1 MLSTHTHTR
10 ASAQSSLLWQTV
22 DLRQSTWNYVDNK
35 MYRMSDIFVSQSKN
49 MTGVYLV
56 CPLSIIAHIFYL
68 ESNLRQFPQ
77 FRPFQTPGMR
87 IWDTMS
93 QTCIKWTIVG
103 SKISLM
109 IMAGFCF
116 HTYKTS
122 FIHISSLDLLQQCL
136 TVQCDVGLAWA
147 WHRLDRGSGSD
158 SDDDRGR
165 RGGDNWLVTF

>member
-1 MLSTHTHTR
+1 
-10 ASAQSSLLWQTV
+10 
-22 DLRQSTWNYVDNK
+22 
-35 MYRMSDIFVSQSKN
+35 MYRMSDIVVSQPKN

-56 CPLSIIAHIFYL
+56 CPLSISF
-68 ESNLRQFPQ
+68 QFIPFCSLQ
-77 FRPFQTPGMR
+77 HNCTYFLLGIQSQTVSPISPTFQTPGMR

-93 QTCIKWTIVG
+93 QTCIKWTIVR